1 MFKHVFFLSYSF
13 FMTITLDGET
23 PSKKNSRINT
33 RSGRSFPN
41 ARYRKWHEQAV
52 GSILLQIA
60 ERKISRIADEG
71 SLRLTVTFFHGDMKR
86 RDSDNQLSSVLDTLV
101 DAGILSDDNW
111 KVLPEKHIYNRYDKG
126 NARCVVE
133 LEKIEQ
139 EDL

>member
-13 FMTITLDGET
+13 FMTIMIDGET

-33 RSGRSFPN
+33 RIGRSFPN
-41 ARYRKWHEQAV
+41 ARYQKWHEQAV

-71 SLRLTVTFFHGDMKR
+71 SLRLTATFFHGDMKR

-101 DAGILSDDNW
+101 DAGILRDDSW
-111 KVLPEKHIYNRYDKG
+111 KVLPEKHIYDRYDKG